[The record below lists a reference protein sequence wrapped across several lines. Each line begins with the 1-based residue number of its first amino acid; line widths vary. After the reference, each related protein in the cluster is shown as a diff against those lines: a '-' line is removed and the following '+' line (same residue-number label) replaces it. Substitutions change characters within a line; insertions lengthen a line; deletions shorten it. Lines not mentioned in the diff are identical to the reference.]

1 MWRPD
6 DWDSIVLETIDKMKA
21 QGTPDLTRRALIEA
35 GADAILTALLKKGM
49 RTDAFRTH
57 SCNISMTNPK
67 KRGWYVFIEKVK

>member
-1 MWRPD
+1 MYRPPNWEKLD
-6 DWDSIVLETIDKMKA
+6 EGGEYGADKMLK
-21 QGTPDLTRRALIEA
+21 ALIA
-35 GADAILTALLKKGM
+35 KGM

>member
-1 MWRPD
+1 MHRPP
-6 DWDSIVLETIDKMKA
+6 DWKPFWKSPSAMLIDEA
-21 QGTPDLTRRALIEA
+21 DIFEA
-35 GADAILTALLKKGM
+35 GADAILEALIRKGM